1 MQLREIES
9 AAKLPPISA
18 ARHPAILR
26 LIWRKV
32 SMNKTNLIS
41 TVIMMTMITM
51 MIDILQWHILLA
63 NYCIQSRLEQ
73 HSSKSHQWRKFLIR
87 IHSLII
93 CCSILINF
101 EKLPNVAARK
111 NLFIYLQ
118 YQLCLLQSN
127 FVKKSNSWFQNV
139 KEKVWSQNYPQI
151 KIFIQY
157 LIGSAMREYPFILVI
172 LFLWSPMETVL
183 KRKQTKLFI
192 IYYCFFM

>member
-1 MQLREIES
+1 MQLRDWDCRQTAANISGPAAGVTTADLEESEHEQDKLDFHSDNDDDDNNDDRYITVTYTPSKLLHTVKTRATLQQVTPVTKVPDQNSFFDNMLLNIDHFWEIT
-9 AAKLPPISA
+9 K
-18 ARHPAILR
+18 
-26 LIWRKV
+26 
-32 SMNKTNLIS
+32 
-41 TVIMMTMITM
+41 
-51 MIDILQWHILLA
+51 
-63 NYCIQSRLEQ
+63 C
-73 HSSKSHQWRKFLIR
+73 SSK
-87 IHSLII
+87 
-93 CCSILINF
+93 
-101 EKLPNVAARK
+101 K